1 MLSKKGREA
10 TITRLLFLFIDL
22 EWILIGG
29 LIGLHME
36 YVLTATKTD
45 ARAGSY
51 YDKIAA
57 FYDLTF
63 KLNGYGR
70 SLDQYF
76 ANHPLPVSRGA
87 NILDAGCGTGLLT
100 LALLRTL
107 HFPVNITALDLS
119 ATSITAA
126 RKAVSES
133 PGRTRD
139 VSFAEGN
146 LLSLPFCDNSLDL
159 VVTSGALEYV
169 PLGEGMSELARVIA
183 PGGHLLHLPCRPTPA
198 STFLEILFRFKS
210 HPRQEILNQTQK
222 HFRMVHEYRFP
233 PLQIIGWSKTA
244 MVGQK
249 L

>member
-1 MLSKKGREA
+1 
-10 TITRLLFLFIDL
+10 
-22 EWILIGG
+22 
-29 LIGLHME
+29 ME

-87 NILDAGCGTGLLT
+87 KILDAGCGTGLLT
-100 LALLRTL
+100 LALLRSL
-107 HFPVNITALDLS
+107 RFPVSITALDLS
-119 ATSITAA
+119 ATSISAA
-126 RKAVSES
+126 RKAVADGG
-133 PGRTRD
+133 GRTRD
-139 VSFAEGN
+139 VTFAEGN
-146 LLSLPFCDNSLDL
+146 LLSLPFSDNSLDL

-169 PLGEGMSELARVIA
+169 DLNEGMTELARVISA
-183 PGGHLLHLPCRPTPA
+183 GGHLLHIPCRRPSPA
-198 STFLEILFRFKS
+198 TTFLEILFRFKS
-210 HPRQEILNQTQK
+210 HPRKEILSQTNR

-244 MVGQK
+244 MLAQK

>member
-1 MLSKKGREA
+1 
-10 TITRLLFLFIDL
+10 
-22 EWILIGG
+22 
-29 LIGLHME
+29 ME
-36 YVLTATKTD
+36 YVLTGTKTE

-51 YDKIAA
+51 YDKIAS

-76 ANHPLPVSRGA
+76 ALHTLPVSRGA
-87 NILDAGCGTGLLT
+87 KILDAGCGTGLLT
-100 LALLRTL
+100 LALLRSL

-119 ATSITAA
+119 STSISAA
-126 RKAVSES
+126 RKAVEES

-139 VSFAEGN
+139 VTFTEGN
-146 LLSLPFCDNSLDL
+146 LLSLPFEDNSLDL

-169 PLGEGMSELARVIA
+169 PLSEGMAEIARVIA
-183 PGGHLLHLPCRPTPA
+183 PGGHMLHLPCRPSPA

-210 HPRQEILNQTQK
+210 HPRKEILQQTK
-222 HFRMVHEYRFP
+222 RHFRMVHEYRFP
-233 PLQIIGWSKTA
+233 RLQVIGWSKTA
-244 MVGQK
+244 MLAQK

>member
-1 MLSKKGREA
+1 
-10 TITRLLFLFIDL
+10 
-22 EWILIGG
+22 
-29 LIGLHME
+29 ME
-36 YVLTATKTD
+36 YVLTATKTE

-57 FYDLTF
+57 YYDLTF

-87 NILDAGCGTGLLT
+87 RILDAGCGTGLLT

-107 HFPVNITALDLS
+107 HFPVSITALDLS
-119 ATSITAA
+119 ATSISAA
-126 RKAVSES
+126 RKAVAES

-139 VSFAEGN
+139 VTFTEGN
-146 LLSLPFCDNSLDL
+146 LLSLPFADNSLDL

-169 PLGEGMSELARVIA
+169 PLGEGMAELSRVIS
-183 PGGHLLHLPCRPTPA
+183 PGGHLLHIPCRPSPA
-198 STFLEILFRFKS
+198 TTFLEILFRFKK
-210 HPRQEILNQTQK
+210 HPRKEILKQTDH

-233 PLQIIGWSKTA
+233 PLQVISWSKTA
-244 MVGQK
+244 ILAQK
-249 L
+249 M